1 MSAVRTFYQQQ
12 VKPLPMI
19 DRIQLARL
27 IMDDLSEFVSR
38 TSVDFNDAWSDEDLY
53 DASLASQRYVA
64 QILDDENDYEDYE
77 DYDETG

>member
-1 MSAVRTFYQQQ
+1 MSAVSQLYQQQ

-38 TSVDFNDAWSDEDLY
+38 SNVDFDDAWSDEDLY
-53 DASLASQRYVA
+53 DARRASMRYAA
-64 QILDDENDYEDYE
+64 QILDDEDDYEDYE
-77 DYDETG
+77 DYHETG

>member
-1 MSAVRTFYQQQ
+1 MSAVSQLYQQQ

-38 TSVDFNDAWSDEDLY
+38 SSVDFSDAWSDQDLY
-53 DASLASQRYVA
+53 DATLASQRYVA
-64 QILDDENDYEDYE
+64 QILDDENDYENYE